1 MRLAGVI
8 FLFVLC
14 GLVQASPVSII
25 PLPAKLQ
32 IAQGSFTVDDSTPVV
47 IPSNDASARQS
58 AQYLVDAL
66 AHTRGLHLK
75 MTEGGSSTHAIVFVR
90 DPKSVVTQAEGYT
103 LDVTSHGITI
113 SARDDAGLFYGGI
126 TLWQL
131 LTPDAHTGAVQV
143 QSLHIGDWPRFAWRG
158 VMLDSARHFQSAA
171 DVKLLIDQMAQHK
184 LNVLHWH
191 LTDDQG
197 WRIEIKRYP
206 ELTRIGAWRTPPDA
220 GHDGDP
226 SRYGGFYTQ
235 DEIRDAVAYATAR
248 HITVVPEIDM
258 PGHAQAAVASY
269 PQIGVTGT
277 RPPVSVDWGVNPYL
291 YNVDDATFQ
300 FVDNVLDE
308 VMVLFPSHYIHVG
321 GDEAVKD
328 QWKAS
333 SAIQAKIRALHLR
346 DEDALQGWFIGR
358 VGAYL
363 AAHGRRMIGWDEI
376 LDGGVPADATVMSWR
391 GTDGAIKAAKMG
403 HDVVM
408 SPSPDLYLDSVQSDL
423 PDEAAGRIPVRDLAS
438 IYAFNPI
445 PTQLSAA
452 QAKHVLG
459 AQANIWTEHI
469 PTMQHVEH
477 AVFPRIDAL
486 SEVVWSPAA
495 TRNWKDFAARLSAQ
509 FERYANQQ
517 IDYADSAFAP
527 SIDVNANAALKTRH
541 ANVTISD
548 QAGYG
553 AIHYTEDGS
562 APDVHAPL
570 YHGSFIVNVPAT
582 IKAETFADDGSVL
595 AAERTRV
602 LNDESLLT
610 RLGVELPNCPGSDFR
625 LRIQPMPDA
634 TSMAPVYAVNVFD
647 SCQQFPAA
655 PLDGVNAIHADVVRL
670 ERNYALAHDQKL
682 VVSRPHSTPH
692 GELVVHLDRCDG
704 PALATMP
711 LPNPAASARNI
722 SLNAPLPRQQGEHTL
737 CLVFTAPID
746 GPLYAIR
753 SVSLKTPKQAPAH

>member
-8 FLFVLC
+8 FLFALC

-25 PLPAKLQ
+25 SLPAQLHT
-32 IAQGSFTVDDSTPVV
+32 APGSFTVDDNTPVIV
-47 IPSNDASARQS
+47 PSGDASARQS
-58 AQYLVDAL
+58 AQYLVDTL
-66 AHTRGLHLK
+66 ARTRGLHLK
-75 MTEGGSSTHAIVFVR
+75 IVEGGPAANAVAFVH
-90 DPKSVVTQAEGYT
+90 DPTSPVTQGEGYK
-103 LDVTSHGITI
+103 LDVTPRGITI
-113 SARDDAGLFYGGI
+113 GARDDAGLFYGGI

-131 LTPDAHTGAVQV
+131 LTPDAHKGAVQV
-143 QSLHIGDWPRFAWRG
+143 QALHISDWPRFAWRG
-158 VMLDSARHFQSAA
+158 VMLDSARHFQSAS

-220 GHDGDP
+220 GHDGEP
-226 SRYGGFYTQ
+226 LRYGGFYTQ
-235 DEIRDAVAYATAR
+235 DEIRDVVAYATVR

-269 PQIGVTGT
+269 PQIGVTGK

-308 VMVLFPSHYIHVG
+308 VMALFPSHYIHVG

-333 SAIQAKIRALHLR
+333 PAIQAKIHALHLK

-358 VGAYL
+358 VGSYL

-408 SPSPDLYLDSVQSDL
+408 SPSPDLYLDGVQSDL
-423 PDEAAGRIPVRDLAS
+423 PDEAAGRVPVRDLAS

-445 PTQLSAA
+445 PAQLSAA
-452 QAKHVLG
+452 QAGHVLG
-459 AQANIWTEHI
+459 AQANVWTEHI

-477 AVFPRIDAL
+477 ATFPRIDAL
-486 SEVVWSPAA
+486 SEVVWSPAS
-495 TRNWKDFAARLSAQ
+495 TRNWKNFVARLPAQ
-509 FERYANQQ
+509 FERYADQQ
-517 IDYADSAFAP
+517 VDHADSAFAP
-527 SIDVNANAALKTRH
+527 SIDLDANKALKAHR
-541 ANVTISD
+541 ASVTISN

-562 APDVHAPL
+562 TPDIHAPL
-570 YHGSFIVNVPAT
+570 YRGPFVVTVPAT
-582 IKAETFADDGSVL
+582 IKAKTFAEDGSVL
-595 AAERTRV
+595 AAERVRV
-602 LNDESLLT
+602 LDHDSLLT

-647 SCQQFPAA
+647 SCEQFPAA

-682 VVSRPHSTPH
+682 VVSRPHTTPY

-704 PALATMP
+704 QALATMP
-711 LPNPAASARNI
+711 LPDPAVSARKF
-722 SLNAPLPRQQGEHTL
+722 SLDASLPQKQGEHTL
-737 CLVFTAPID
+737 CLAFTAPID
-746 GPLYAIR
+746 GPLYALG
-753 SVSLKTPKQAPAH
+753 SVSLKTSEKDKKH